1 MSHKI
6 LSNPASS
13 SRLLSFPSIRI
24 ALVTFPHIQ
33 LLRHS
38 KLCPIL
44 GSQLLLFF
52 LPDTLV
58 PIPSQGRLFLPFEL
72 QFNVIPL
79 KTSSLTTLSYMAHLL
94 LEMTSQ
100 RTFPF
105 IKFFC
110 TYLLSLCLFICILV
124 YSENKCGEPRT
135 FPVIFVVFPRIQ
147 KIVGTQ
153 KHLRN
158 E

>member
-1 MSHKI
+1 MSHKV

-13 SRLLSFPSIRI
+13 SRLLSFPNIRI

-58 PIPSQGRLFLPFEL
+58 PIPSQGRLFLPFGF

-79 KTSSLTTLSYMAHLL
+79 KTSSLTTLFYMAHLL

-100 RTFPF
+100 HTFPF
-105 IKFFC
+105 VKFFVLIC
-110 TYLLSLCLFICILV
+110 YHCAYLSVFQFTLRTSVVSPGPFLSYLLFFLGSRKLQALKNI
-124 YSENKCGEPRT
+124 
-135 FPVIFVVFPRIQ
+135 
-147 KIVGTQ
+147 
-153 KHLRN
+153 
-158 E
+158 